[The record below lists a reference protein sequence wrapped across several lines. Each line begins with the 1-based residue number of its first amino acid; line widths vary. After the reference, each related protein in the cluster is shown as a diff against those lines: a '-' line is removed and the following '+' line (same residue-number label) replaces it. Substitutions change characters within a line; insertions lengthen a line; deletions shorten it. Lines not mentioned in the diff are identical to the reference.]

1 MSSVS
6 PETQDREKPR
16 DWNRF
21 LAPSSRHPVFRA
33 VWWSSNLLLATAIF
47 ALTYAGVWEFSV
59 RRYLDGYSDAI
70 VPNFLPAQE
79 KIRAILR
86 WMRTEPSRGIA
97 DNPNLLAQ
105 RDPEV
110 TLNYAQLLRVC
121 GTATNAFLNLA
132 RASDLPVRR
141 LLLLSPDQKTKHVV
155 AEVLVDQRWII
166 VDPAYR
172 VIMKDAQGRLLTRQE
187 LQKPAIFEQAVAA
200 IPNYQR
206 EYNYEHFAHVRLARL
221 PLGGLHLGKM
231 FDAIYPGWDDA
242 VDWSLLLERESF
254 FYFVLAASATFV
266 FILLRA
272 VLAWYADSRLRIPR
286 FHVRQKM
293 IRAGVAFFS
302 APEIKQ

>member
-1 MSSVS
+1 MS
-6 PETQDREKPR
+6 PKTQDREKPR

-33 VWWSSNLLLATAIF
+33 VWWSSNLLLATAL
-47 ALTYAGVWEFSV
+47 LTLAYAEVREFSV

-97 DNPNLLAQ
+97 DNLNLLAQ

-132 RASDLPVRR
+132 RASDLQVRR
-141 LLLLSPDQKTKHVV
+141 LLLLSPDGRTKHVV
-155 AEVLVDQRWII
+155 AEVLVDRRWIV
-166 VDPAYR
+166 VDPTYH
-172 VIMKDAQGRLLTRQE
+172 VIMKDAQGRLLTRKD
-187 LQKPAIFEQAVAA
+187 LQDPAIFDQAAAA
-200 IPNYQR
+200 IRNYPR

-221 PLGGLHLGKM
+221 PFGLHLQRVL
-231 FDAIYPGWDDA
+231 DEIYPDWDEA

-254 FYFVLAASATFV
+254 FYLVLAAVVT
-266 FILLRA
+266 FILLFARFM
-272 VLAWYADSRLRIPR
+272 LGWYADSRLRIPR
-286 FHVRQKM
+286 FHLRQKM
-293 IRAGVAFFS
+293 MRAGMAFFS
-302 APEIKQ
+302 TPEIKQ